1 MINQKSDNIYI
12 KHPPFISEPNWVPV
26 AKWMRVRLGNDYI
39 ANSQRVMLKRK
50 FPMVYFFPQDDV
62 NMKLLARVGQSS
74 NSDEWGNH
82 TEWHLKNNGKTLK
95 NAAWSYE
102 KPTDKAPENIE
113 KYIAYKWNAMDAW
126 LEEDEEV
133 RVHPRDPYH
142 RIDTCNSSRHVR
154 ISISG
159 DVVAETR
166 RPVLLFETG
175 LPVRF
180 YIPKTDVCLDMLQPT
195 NHQTQCPY
203 KGTASYYSIK
213 NRSDTLKNLVWT
225 YPFPNAVVLKIKDM
239 LAFFTEKL
247 DEVFIDEKKLPRD
260 KMNSVD

>member
-1 MINQKSDNIYI
+1 MTSQRAENIFLQY
-12 KHPPFISEPNWVPV
+12 PPFISEPNWVPV
-26 AKWMRVRLGNDYI
+26 AKWVRVRLGDDYI
-39 ANSQRVMLKRK
+39 ANSQQVMLKRK
-50 FPMVYFFPQDDV
+50 FPMVFFFPQDDV
-62 NMKLLARVGQSS
+62 NMELLEAAGQSS
-74 NSDEWGNH
+74 RSDEWGAH
-82 TEWHLKNNGKTLK
+82 TAWHVKTDYK
-95 NAAWSYE
+95 KAENAAWSYE
-102 KPTDKAPENIE
+102 KPTTKAPENID
-113 KYIAYKWNAMDAW
+113 KYIAFNWHAMDAW
-126 LEEDEEV
+126 LEEEEEV

-159 DVVAETR
+159 EVVAETR

-180 YIPKTDVCLDMLQPT
+180 YIPKTDVRLDMLQPT

-213 NRSDTLKNLVWT
+213 NGSDTLKNLVWT
-225 YPFPNAVVLKIKDM
+225 YPFPNASVLKIKDM

-247 DEVFIDEKKLPRD
+247 DDVFIDGRKLTMV
-260 KMNSVD
+260 KMN